1 MSYRIEEKIPVS
13 IAEGAQLI
21 NRLKKIGLER
31 LYPSRKISSSYFD
44 NENLDLFRDS
54 EEGLLPRKKLR
65 LRCYPNHLDE
75 IEYSMETK
83 ISSVEGRF
91 KTSKPFVLISNESL
105 IDFEFVDCSYGILK
119 PVVEILYLREYY
131 FVNGIRITLDSDIRY
146 KDLKCLS
153 NYFFE
158 ERCVIELKAP
168 DNTSLDFLISLIH
181 EPRRRFSKYCNAI
194 KFLNLSY

>member
-13 IAEGAQLI
+13 IAEGTKLI
-21 NRLKKIGLER
+21 NQLKKIGLER
-31 LYPSRKISSSYFD
+31 LYPPRKIASSYFD

-65 LRCYPNHLDE
+65 IRCYPNNLDE

-91 KTSKPFVLISNESL
+91 KTSKPFMLISNESL
-105 IDFEFVDCSYGILK
+105 TDVQFVDCSYGILK

-131 FVNGIRITLDSDIRY
+131 FVNG
-146 KDLKCLS
+146 
-153 NYFFE
+153 
-158 ERCVIELKAP
+158 
-168 DNTSLDFLISLIH
+168 
-181 EPRRRFSKYCNAI
+181 
-194 KFLNLSY
+194 